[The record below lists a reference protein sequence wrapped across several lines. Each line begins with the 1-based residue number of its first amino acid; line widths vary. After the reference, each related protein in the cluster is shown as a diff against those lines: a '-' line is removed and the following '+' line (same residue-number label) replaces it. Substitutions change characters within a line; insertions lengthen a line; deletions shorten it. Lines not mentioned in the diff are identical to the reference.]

1 VTGLLWLSDYEPSL
15 RDGPGDSR
23 VFVLDSGKPGATML
37 VVAGTHANEIA
48 GMTAAT
54 VLVERAV
61 PAEGRLIV
69 VPKLNS
75 SGLSYVDGAN
85 PRPSWIRVEAVS
97 GTRYLKYGARLVHP
111 AHQGRPDPERYAHP
125 GSRESLPGEEQRN
138 INRAYPGYEDGPLAQ
153 RVALAVMRIL
163 ERERV
168 DVAVDMHEA
177 RPSSKLKWI
186 IVANPKNL
194 DIAVNVVF
202 DLEDKGI
209 DLKLDRSSDEF
220 RGLSHREWGD
230 GSAAA
235 AFLVETPNPA
245 QESDPGLVVDQLRDP
260 LFPLWKRVGAHLEA
274 LSSIAAN
281 YSASSGAKA
290 VRFEGAPDY
299 ETLERLGL
307 ESFL

>member
-1 VTGLLWLSDYEPSL
+1 
-15 RDGPGDSR
+15 
-23 VFVLDSGKPGATML
+23 
-37 VVAGTHANEIA
+37 
-48 GMTAAT
+48 
-54 VLVERAV
+54 
-61 PAEGRLIV
+61 
-69 VPKLNS
+69 
-75 SGLSYVDGAN
+75 
-85 PRPSWIRVEAVS
+85 
-97 GTRYLKYGARLVHP
+97 
-111 AHQGRPDPERYAHP
+111 
-125 GSRESLPGEEQRN
+125 
-138 INRAYPGYEDGPLAQ
+138 LAQ
-153 RVALAVMRIL
+153 RVALAVMEIL
-163 ERERV
+163 ARERV